1 MNMTPEKQQVFDA
14 VNAVHPVPPADW
26 SLFED
31 TLRPAFFKRGTFFIE
46 AGKVSHEIAFVL
58 KGAFR
63 AYYIIDG
70 EEKCVDFFL
79 EGQWAK
85 AYHNFLS
92 QSKSKIW
99 VEALEDTAVFLVD
112 YGTLQNL
119 FDHSAYWE
127 RFGRLVTERLYTSSQ
142 QRAEALL
149 LETAEQRYISL
160 VMRHPQL
167 IERIPL
173 YHLASYI
180 GVRQP
185 SLSRIRKRLMS
196 KSGL

>member
-1 MNMTPEKQQVFDA
+1 MNITPEKQQVFDA
-14 VNAVHPVPPADW
+14 VNAVHPVSPGDW
-26 SLFED
+26 SAFEEK
-31 TLRPAFFKRGTFFIE
+31 LRPAFFKRGTCFIE
-46 AGKVSHEIAFVL
+46 AGKVSQEIAFVL

-99 VEALEDTAVFLVD
+99 VEALEDTEVFLVSYD
-112 YGTLQNL
+112 TLQYL
-119 FDHSAYWE
+119 FSHSTYWE
-127 RFGRLVTERLYTSSQ
+127 RFGRLVTERLYISSQ

-160 VMRHPQL
+160 VMNRSQL